1 MRTSG
6 EGSVEERR
14 QRPTRLAATF
24 RTFRKRGISR
34 VSERFR
40 FFFFFMRRVC
50 KLGQRGVHVCF
61 YVKSLVSVGC
71 ETFERLAERD
81 RMNRDEDKTR

>member
-40 FFFFFMRRVC
+40 FFFFSCGAYANWANEACMCVFM
-50 KLGQRGVHVCF
+50 
-61 YVKSLVSVGC
+61 
-71 ETFERLAERD
+71 
-81 RMNRDEDKTR
+81 

>member
-40 FFFFFMRRVC
+40 FFFFHAARMQIGPTRRACVFLC
-50 KLGQRGVHVCF
+50 KIPR
-61 YVKSLVSVGC
+61 VG
-71 ETFERLAERD
+71 
-81 RMNRDEDKTR
+81 RM

>member
-34 VSERFR
+34 AFS
-40 FFFFFMRRVC
+40 FFFFHAARMQIGPTRRACVFLC
-50 KLGQRGVHVCF
+50 KIPR
-61 YVKSLVSVGC
+61 VG
-71 ETFERLAERD
+71 
-81 RMNRDEDKTR
+81 RM

>member
-34 VSERFR
+34 AFSF

>member
-14 QRPTRLAATF
+14 RHGWLRRFAPF
-24 RTFRKRGISR
+24 ESVESR
-34 VSERFR
+34 ERFR

>member
-14 QRPTRLAATF
+14 RHGWLRRFAPF
-24 RTFRKRGISR
+24 ESVESR
-34 VSERFR
+34 ERFR
-40 FFFFFMRRVC
+40 FFFFFFMRRVC

>member
-34 VSERFR
+34 AFS
-40 FFFFFMRRVC
+40 FFFFFHAARMQIGPTRRACVFLC
-50 KLGQRGVHVCF
+50 KIPR
-61 YVKSLVSVGC
+61 VG
-71 ETFERLAERD
+71 
-81 RMNRDEDKTR
+81 RM